1 MKSTRRTK
9 KPVSAEAIARMA
21 DKGEDISRFFTND
34 GKMMPPLV
42 QRVNVDFAASMLEEL
57 DREAKE
63 LNISRQ
69 AVIKTLLRRA
79 LNEQYVA
86 TAARLAIEAV
96 ASESVSAFET
106 VLHQGWD
113 VPRAMDDG
121 DDIEWFRVAEIEHH
135 VRVGEVEV
143 DRPR

>member
-1 MKSTRRTK
+1 MKSTRKTK
-9 KPVSAEAIARMA
+9 QPISAEAIARMA

-57 DREAKE
+57 DREARE
-63 LNISRQ
+63 LNVSRQ

-86 TAARLAIEAV
+86 AAAR
-96 ASESVSAFET
+96 
-106 VLHQGWD
+106 
-113 VPRAMDDG
+113 PAMK
-121 DDIEWFRVAEIEHH
+121 
-135 VRVGEVEV
+135 
-143 DRPR
+143 

>member
-1 MKSTRRTK
+1 MKSTRKTK
-9 KPVSAEAIARMA
+9 QPISAEAIARMA

-57 DREAKE
+57 DREARE
-63 LNISRQ
+63 LNVSRQ

-86 TAARLAIEAV
+86 AAARLA
-96 ASESVSAFET
+96 
-106 VLHQGWD
+106 LK
-113 VPRAMDDG
+113 
-121 DDIEWFRVAEIEHH
+121 
-135 VRVGEVEV
+135 
-143 DRPR
+143 

>member
-42 QRVNVDFAASMLEEL
+42 QRVNVDFAASMLDEL
-57 DREAKE
+57 YREAKE

-86 TAARLAIEAV
+86 ATARPAMKERAV
-96 ASESVSAFET
+96 T
-106 VLHQGWD
+106 
-113 VPRAMDDG
+113 
-121 DDIEWFRVAEIEHH
+121 
-135 VRVGEVEV
+135 
-143 DRPR
+143 